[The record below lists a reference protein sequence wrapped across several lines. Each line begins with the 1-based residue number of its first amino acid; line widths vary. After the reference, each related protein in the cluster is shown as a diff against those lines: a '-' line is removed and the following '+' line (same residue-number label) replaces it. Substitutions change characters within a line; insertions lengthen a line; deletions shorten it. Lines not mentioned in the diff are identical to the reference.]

1 MYDPNEFVYSKWVEF
16 LFQNYGM
23 DSVMNDDYPFYL
35 KADLHTNQEIYEWL
49 NTQWALTPSF
59 NKLQF
64 KALNFD
70 KA

>member
-1 MYDPNEFVYSKWVEF
+1 MYDPFEFVYSKWVEF

-23 DSVMNDDYPFYL
+23 ESVMNEDYPLVL
-35 KADLHTNQEIYEWL
+35 KADLHTHQEIYEWL
-49 NTQWALTPSF
+49 NTQWALTISF